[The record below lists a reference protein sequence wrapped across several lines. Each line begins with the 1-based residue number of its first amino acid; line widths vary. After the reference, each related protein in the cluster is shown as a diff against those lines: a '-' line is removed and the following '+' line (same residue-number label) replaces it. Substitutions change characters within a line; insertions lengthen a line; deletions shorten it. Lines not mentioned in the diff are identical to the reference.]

1 MRVPKT
7 LTFEMRLCA
16 SLSVEDEFYVHKII
30 LKKDYHNNGFTFSLT
45 LKQNLGVTH
54 TRNGLLAN
62 GVVHFHEETD

>member
-1 MRVPKT
+1 MQN
-7 LTFEMRLCA
+7 LSFEN
-16 SLSVEDEFYVHKII
+16 EFYVHEII

-62 GVVHFHEETD
+62 GMALLS